1 MHVHDAAAEAEQV
14 FAVDESQHFGR
25 TGLTGGLQAGEV
37 GQCLRAARWGAA
49 GQFADDQRVGQYEV
63 AIQKLDERVVTVP
76 EVIHPH
82 RGIDKDAAHWGAP
95 ARARGMSGVSGW
107 VAPSA
112 ASRLADC
119 TLT

>member
-63 AIQKLDERVVTVP
+63 AIQKLDERVVTVA

-82 RGIDKDAAHWGAP
+82 RGIDKDAAYWGAS
-95 ARARGMSGVSGW
+95 ARARGMSGTSDW

-112 ASRLADC
+112 ASRLADS

>member
-14 FAVDESQHFGR
+14 FAFDESQHFCR

-37 GQCLRAARWGAA
+37 GQCLRAAGRAAA
-49 GQFADDQRVGQYEV
+49 GQFADDERVDQYEV
-63 AIQKLDERVVTVP
+63 AIQEADERVVTVA

-82 RGIDKDAAHWGAP
+82 RGIDKDSAHSPAP
-95 ARARGMSGVSGW
+95 ARARGISGMSDW

-119 TLT
+119 TRT

>member
-14 FAVDESQHFGR
+14 FAGDEIQYFGR
-25 TGLTGGLQAGEV
+25 TGLTGGLKAGEV
-37 GQCLRAARWGAA
+37 GQCLRAAGRCAA
-49 GQFADDQRVGQYEV
+49 GQFADDQRVDKYEV
-63 AIQKLDERVVTVP
+63 AIQYPDECVVTVA

-82 RGIDKDAAHWGAP
+82 RSIDKDAAHSWAP
-95 ARARGMSGVSGW
+95 ARTRGMSGMSGW
-107 VAPSA
+107 LAPSA